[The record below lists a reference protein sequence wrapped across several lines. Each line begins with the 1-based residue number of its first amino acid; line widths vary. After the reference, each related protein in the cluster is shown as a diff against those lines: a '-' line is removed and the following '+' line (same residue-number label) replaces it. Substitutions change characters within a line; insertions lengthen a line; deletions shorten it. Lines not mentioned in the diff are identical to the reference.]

1 MTENSKSWL
10 ISATVA
16 LYAVF
21 FFAHSTHA
29 QIDPAIDMP
38 SDEAAAKQ
46 LAAKELYFE
55 NEVRPLLAQ
64 SCIKCHGSEKQEGGL
79 RLDTL
84 DHMLAGG
91 DSGPAIAPGA
101 VADSLIVSAIRY
113 QDFEMPPSGQLS
125 AEAQQTIETWV
136 EQGAV
141 WPKHTEAGLELR
153 ARAGVTDEDKK
164 YWAFR
169 PLAQP
174 SIPDL
179 IHSKQSSRARTPI
192 DAFIIEQLDASKLQL
207 APEADPR
214 TLLRRAYFDLV
225 GVPPT
230 IEEAEAFLGS
240 DDPQAYEKLVD
251 RLLDDSRYGEKWA
264 RHWLDLV
271 RYAESDGFNQDA
283 YRSNAYLYRDWLIE
297 SLNQDKSY
305 DQMVLEQVAGDELDP
320 NNTSYLAATGFLRH
334 WIYEYNQ
341 RDVRTQWSNILNDLT
356 DVTGEVFF
364 GLGVGCARCH
374 DHKFDPIL
382 QRDYYRLQA
391 SFASFRPRD
400 DRLFAEA
407 EELAAYKQ
415 RLAEWESK
423 TAEVRKQIAAIEDPI
438 KKSIEDKAIE
448 KFPIDVRPLLRKP
461 ISQRNGLEEQ
471 IGHLAHLQTLEEWNK
486 LDFSKTLKGAAKEKW
501 EALQAELK
509 AFDALKP
516 KKPMT
521 VMSAGNIENNPPP
534 TVIPS
539 KASDSPAVAPA
550 SFEVFGSNS
559 LDSWQG
565 NDQPMGRRTALAHWI
580 NSPENPLPHRVIV
593 NRIWQFHFGTGLV
606 QNASDFGRLGVP
618 PTHPELL
625 DWLATWFI
633 ENGRSFKQL
642 HRLIVTSA
650 TYRQAAQNSGDD
662 LRGKEIDLANRLLW
676 HYPSRRLEAEQIR
689 DAMLVSSGKI
699 DWTAGGPSAE
709 HDSFRRSV
717 YTKIKRNKPNAML
730 VTFDAPDGNA
740 SIAKRSVTTTPI
752 QSLLLANFNW
762 PLVLADY
769 MSDIVQRESTDR
781 QEQVTLMYWRCL
793 QRAPSQIE
801 LDRALAFVKQVSEEK
816 VSAEGLKTGDGLS
829 DLCHV
834 LFNSSEFLYVD

>member
-1 MTENSKSWL
+1 MTEDSKSRL
-10 ISATVA
+10 LLSVVLLTSLLQFTQALNAQGDDSVA
-16 LYAVF
+16 KTLV
-21 FFAHSTHA
+21 A
-29 QIDPAIDMP
+29 Q
-38 SDEAAAKQ
+38 
-46 LAAKELYFE
+46 ELFFE

-79 RLDTL
+79 RLDSL

-91 DSGPAIAPGA
+91 DSGPAVAPGA

-125 AEAQQTIETWV
+125 PEAQQVIETWV
-136 EQGAV
+136 ERGAV
-141 WPKHTEAGLELR
+141 WPKHSEAGLELR
-153 ARAGVTDEDKK
+153 PRSGITDEDKE

-169 PLAQP
+169 PLTRPNIPSLAQ
-174 SIPDL
+174 S
-179 IHSKQSSRARTPI
+179 SQASRARTPI
-192 DAFIIEQLDASKLQL
+192 DSFIIKQLDASELHL
-207 APEADPR
+207 APEAEPR
-214 TLLRRAYFDLV
+214 TLLRRVYFDLV

-230 IEEAEAFLGS
+230 IAETEAFLGS
-240 DDPQAYEKLVD
+240 DDSQAYEKLVD
-251 RLLDDSRYGEKWA
+251 SLLDDSRYGEKWA

-297 SLNQDKSY
+297 SLNQDKPY
-305 DQMVLEQVAGDELDP
+305 DQMVLEQIAGDELDP
-320 NNTSYLAATGFLRH
+320 NNASYLAATGYLRH

-400 DRLFAEA
+400 DRMFAEA
-407 EELAAYKQ
+407 EELTRYNHQ
-415 RLAEWESK
+415 LADWESK
-423 TAEVRKQIAAIEDPI
+423 TAEIRKQIAAIEDPI

-448 KFPIDVRPLLRKP
+448 KFPKDVRPLLRKST
-461 ISQRNGLEEQ
+461 SQRDGLEEQ
-471 IGHLAHLQTLEEWNK
+471 IAHLAHLQTLEEWNK
-486 LDFSKTLKGAAKEKW
+486 LDFSKTLKGAEKEKW
-501 EALQAELK
+501 DALQAELK
-509 AFDALKP
+509 AFDSLKP
-516 KKPMT
+516 KRPLT
-521 VMSAGNIENNPPP
+521 VMAAGNIENAPPP

-539 KASDSPAVAPA
+539 KSPDPRPIAPA
-550 SFEVFGSNS
+550 SFEVFGAGS
-559 LDSWQG
+559 LTSWQG
-565 NDQPMGRRTALAHWI
+565 EDKPIGRRTALAHWI
-580 NSPENPLPHRVIV
+580 NSPDNPLPHRVIV
-593 NRIWQFHFGTGLV
+593 NRIWQYHFGTGLV

-633 ENGRSFKQL
+633 DNGRSYKQL
-642 HRLIVTSA
+642 HRMIVTSTA
-650 TYRQAAQNSGDD
+650 YRQASHNPANES
-662 LRGKEIDLANRLLW
+662 RGNDTDLANHLLW

-689 DAMLVSSGKI
+689 DAMLVSSGKM
-699 DWTAGGPSAE
+699 DWTAGGPASE

-740 SIAKRSVTTTPI
+740 SIAKRNVTTTPI
-752 QSLLLANFNW
+752 QSLLLANFDW
-762 PLVLADY
+762 PLTLAAT
-769 MSDIVQRESTDR
+769 MSKEVQRESSERD
-781 QEQVTLMYWRCL
+781 EQIVLMYWRCL
-793 QRAPSQIE
+793 QRAPTQIE
-801 LDRALAFVKQVSEEK
+801 LDRALAFVKQVSDEK
-816 VSAEGLKTGDGLS
+816 VAGEELKTGDGLS

>member
-10 ISATVA
+10 LLSALVLWLLLQFTQSA
-16 LYAVF
+16 YAQGDN
-21 FFAHSTHA
+21 SK
-29 QIDPAIDMP
+29 
-38 SDEAAAKQ
+38 AKA
-46 LAAKELYFE
+46 LAARELYFE

-79 RLDTL
+79 RLDSL
-84 DHMLAGG
+84 EHMLNGG
-91 DSGPAIAPGA
+91 DSGPALAPGA
-101 VADSLIVSAIRY
+101 IADSLIVSAIRY
-113 QDFEMPPSGQLS
+113 QDFEMPPSGQLP
-125 AEAQQTIETWV
+125 AEAQQVIETWV

-153 ARAGVTDEDKK
+153 PRSGITAEDKN

-169 PLAQP
+169 PLTSP
-174 SIPDL
+174 EIPDL
-179 IHSKQSSRARTPI
+179 AHSSQASRAQTPI
-192 DAFIIEQLDASKLQL
+192 DAFVIEQLDASKLHL
-207 APEADPR
+207 AQEADPR
-214 TLLRRAYFDLV
+214 TLLRRIYFDLV

-230 IEEAEAFLGS
+230 VAETEAFIGS

-283 YRSNAYLYRDWLIE
+283 YRSNAYLYRDWLID
-297 SLNQDKSY
+297 SLNHDKPY
-305 DQMVLEQVAGDELDP
+305 NQMVLEQIAGDELDP
-320 NNTSYLAATGFLRH
+320 NNTSYLAATGYLRH

-400 DRLFAEA
+400 DRLFAES
-407 EELAAYKQ
+407 EELAQYKQ
-415 RLAEWESK
+415 QLADWESK
-423 TAEVRKQIAAIEDPI
+423 TAAIREKIAAIEDPVKI
-438 KKSIEDKAIE
+438 SIEDKAIE
-448 KFPIDVRPLLRKP
+448 KFPIDVRPLLRKSH
-461 ISQRNGLEEQ
+461 SQRNGLEEQ
-471 IGHLAHLQTLEEWNK
+471 IAHLAHLQTLEEWNK
-486 LDFSKTLKGAAKEKW
+486 LDFSKSLKGADKEKW
-501 EALQAELK
+501 DALHAELK
-509 AFDALKP
+509 AFDAIKP
-516 KKPMT
+516 KKPLT
-521 VMSAGNIENNPPP
+521 VMSAGNIENASPP

-539 KASDSPAVAPA
+539 KSPDAQTIPPA

-559 LDSWQG
+559 LAGWQ
-565 NDQPMGRRTALAHWI
+565 DDTKPMGRRTALAHWI
-580 NSPENPLPHRVIV
+580 NSPDNPLPHRVIV
-593 NRIWQFHFGTGLV
+593 NRIWQYHFGTGLV

-625 DWLATWFI
+625 DWMATWFI
-633 ENGRSFKQL
+633 SNGRSFKQL
-642 HRLIVTSA
+642 HRMIVNSA
-650 TYRQAAQNSGDD
+650 TYRQSSHNPADELGGM
-662 LRGKEIDLANRLLW
+662 GKDLANHLLW

-689 DAMLVSSGKI
+689 DAMLVSSGKM
-699 DWTAGGPSAE
+699 DWTAGGPAAE

-740 SIAKRSVTTTPI
+740 SIAKRNVTTTPI
-752 QSLLLANFNW
+752 QSLLLANFDW
-762 PLVLADY
+762 PLTLAAT
-769 MSDIVQRESTDR
+769 MSKEVQSESSDR
-781 QEQVTLMYWRCL
+781 GEQIALMYLRCL
-793 QRAPSQIE
+793 QRVPTQIE
-801 LDRALAFVKQVSEEK
+801 LERALAFVKQMSEEQI
-816 VSAEGLKTGDGLS
+816 SGEELKTSDGLS

-834 LFNSSEFLYVD
+834 LFNSSEFLYID

>member
-1 MTENSKSWL
+1 MPLFTQSANAQSDDSK
-10 ISATVA
+10 
-16 LYAVF
+16 
-21 FFAHSTHA
+21 
-29 QIDPAIDMP
+29 
-38 SDEAAAKQ
+38 EKQ
-46 LAAKELYFE
+46 LAAQELFFE

-79 RLDTL
+79 RLDSL
-84 DHMLAGG
+84 DQMLTGG
-91 DSGPAIAPGA
+91 DSGPALAPGA
-101 VADSLIVSAIRY
+101 VADSLIMSAIRY

-125 AEAQQTIETWV
+125 AESQQVIETWV

-141 WPKHTEAGLELR
+141 WPKHSEAGLELR
-153 ARAGVTDEDKK
+153 TRSGISTEDKE

-169 PLAQP
+169 PLTWP
-174 SIPDL
+174 KIPDL
-179 IHSKQSSRARTPI
+179 TLSPQASRAQTPI
-192 DAFIIEQLDASKLQL
+192 DAFVIEQLDAAKLHL
-207 APEADPR
+207 APEADAR
-214 TLLRRAYFDLV
+214 TLLRRIYFDLV

-230 IEEAEAFLGS
+230 LDEAEAFLGS
-240 DDPQAYEKLVD
+240 DDPQAYEKLAD

-283 YRSNAYLYRDWLIE
+283 YRSNAYLYRDWLIA
-297 SLNQDKSY
+297 SLNHDKPY
-305 DQMVLEQVAGDELDP
+305 DQMVLEQIAGDEIDP
-320 NNTSYLAATGFLRH
+320 NNTTYLAATGYLRH

-400 DRLFAEA
+400 DRLFAQS
-407 EELAAYKQ
+407 EELATYKQ
-415 RLAEWESK
+415 RLAVWESES
-423 TAEVRKQIAAIEDPI
+423 AEIRKQIAVIEDPI

-461 ISQRNGLEEQ
+461 TSQRNGLEEQ
-471 IGHLAHLQTLEEWNK
+471 IAHLAHLQTLEEWNK
-486 LDFSKTLKGAAKEKW
+486 LDFSKSLKGAEKEKW
-501 EALQAELK
+501 DSLQADLK
-509 AFDALKP
+509 VFESIKP
-516 KKPMT
+516 KKPPT
-521 VMSAGNIENNPPP
+521 VMAAGNIENPPPP

-539 KASDSPAVAPA
+539 KVTDAKSIAPA
-550 SFEVFGSNS
+550 SFEVFGAGS
-559 LDSWQG
+559 LASWQG
-565 NDQPMGRRTALAHWI
+565 DDKPMGRRTALAHWI
-580 NSPENPLPHRVIV
+580 NSPENPLPHRVVV
-593 NRIWQFHFGTGLV
+593 NRIWQYHFGTGLV

-633 ENGRSFKQL
+633 DNGRSYKRL
-642 HRLIVTSA
+642 HRMVVTSS
-650 TYRQAAQNSGDD
+650 TYRQASQNSADD
-662 LRGKEIDLANRLLW
+662 PRGTGTDLANHLLW

-689 DAMLVSSGKI
+689 DAMLVSSGKM
-699 DWTAGGPSAE
+699 DWTAGGPASE

-740 SIAKRSVTTTPI
+740 SIAKRNVTTTPI
-752 QSLLLANFNW
+752 QSLLLANFDW
-762 PLVLADY
+762 PLTLAATL
-769 MSDIVQRESTDR
+769 SKEVQRDSGVPA
-781 QEQVTLMYWRCL
+781 EQIILMYWRCL
-793 QRAPSQIE
+793 QRAPTQIE
-801 LDRALAFVKQVSEEK
+801 LERALAFVKQVSEEK
-816 VSAEGLKTGDGLS
+816 VSEEDLKTGDGLS
-829 DLCHV
+829 DLCHL
-834 LFNSSEFLYVD
+834 LFNTSEFLYVD

>member
-1 MTENSKSWL
+1 MTENSKSRL
-10 ISATVA
+10 LATSVAFYSLVCVA
-16 LYAVF
+16 LSVF
-21 FFAHSTHA
+21 AQNVFA
-29 QIDPAIDMP
+29 QNVP
-38 SDEAAAKQ
+38 SDDSKAKQ
-46 LAAKELYFE
+46 LAAQELFFE

-64 SCIKCHGSEKQEGGL
+64 SCIKCHGNEKQEGGL
-79 RLDTL
+79 RLDAL
-84 DHMLAGG
+84 EHMLTGG
-91 DSGPAIAPGA
+91 DSGPAVAPGA

-113 QDFEMPPSGQLS
+113 QELEMPPSGQLS
-125 AEAQQTIETWV
+125 PEAQRVIETWV

-153 ARAGVTDEDKK
+153 ARTGVTEEDKQ

-174 SIPDL
+174 PIPDL
-179 IHSKQSSRARTPI
+179 KHSPQAPRARTPI
-192 DAFIIEQLDASKLQL
+192 DAFIIKQLDASKLRL
-207 APEADPR
+207 APEADAR
-214 TLLRRAYFDLV
+214 TLLRRIYFDLV

-230 IEEAEAFLGS
+230 LEEAAAFLDS
-240 DDPQAYEKLVD
+240 DDPQAYEQLVD

-283 YRSNAYLYRDWLIE
+283 YRPNAYLYRDWLIE
-297 SLNQDKSY
+297 SLNHDKPY
-305 DQMVLEQVAGDELDP
+305 DQMVLEQIAGDELDP
-320 NNTSYLAATGFLRH
+320 TNTSYLAATGFLRH

-382 QRDYYRLQA
+382 QRDYFRLQA

-407 EELAAYKQ
+407 AELADYEK
-415 RLAEWESK
+415 RLAEWELQ
-423 TAEVRKQIAAIEDPI
+423 TAEIRQQIAAIEDPV
-438 KKSIEDKAIE
+438 KTSIEDKAIE

-461 ISQRNGLEEQ
+461 KSQRNGLEEQ

-501 EALQAELK
+501 ESLQAELK
-509 AFDALKP
+509 TFDGIKP
-516 KKPMT
+516 KKPLT
-521 VMSAGNIENNPPP
+521 VMSAGNVENSAPP
-534 TVIPS
+534 TLIPS
-539 KASDSPAVAPA
+539 KASEPQLITPA
-550 SFEVFGSNS
+550 SFEVFGSTS
-559 LDSWQG
+559 LASWQG
-565 NDQPMGRRTALAHWI
+565 SDQSTGRRTALAHWI

-593 NRIWQFHFGTGLV
+593 NRIWQYHFGTGLV

-642 HRLIVTSA
+642 HRMIVTSA
-650 TYRQAAQNSGDD
+650 TYRQASQNPTDD
-662 LRGKEIDLANRLLW
+662 LRGRETDLANHLLW

-689 DAMLVSSGKI
+689 DAMLVSSGKM
-699 DWTAGGPSAE
+699 DWTAGGPAAE
-709 HDSFRRSV
+709 HDSFRRSI

-740 SIAKRSVTTTPI
+740 SIAKRNVTTTPI

-762 PLVLADY
+762 PLALADN
-769 MSDIVQRESTDR
+769 MSEVVQRESTDR
-781 QEQVTLMYWRCL
+781 QEQISHMYWRCL
-793 QRAPSQIE
+793 QRAPSTIE
-801 LDRALAFVKQVSEEK
+801 LERALAFVKQVSEEQ
-816 VSAEGLKTGDGLS
+816 VSEEGLKTGDGLS

-834 LFNSSEFLYVD
+834 LFNSSEFLYAD

>member
-10 ISATVA
+10 TIAA
-16 LYAVF
+16 LVVSSLSFIA
-21 FFAHSTHA
+21 AEANA
-29 QIDPAIDMP
+29 QT
-38 SDEAAAKQ
+38 DELKAKK
-46 LAAKELYFE
+46 LAEQELYFE

-79 RLDTL
+79 RLDSL
-84 DHMLAGG
+84 DHMLTGG

-125 AEAQQTIETWV
+125 AEAQQVIESWV

-141 WPKHTEAGLELR
+141 WPKHSETGIELR
-153 ARAGVTDEDKK
+153 AKNGVTAEDKQ

-169 PLAQP
+169 PLTSP
-174 SIPDL
+174 KIPDL
-179 IHSKQSSRARTPI
+179 ATSSQASRARTPI
-192 DAFIIEQLDASKLQL
+192 DAFIIEQLDHAKLHL
-207 APEADPR
+207 APEADSR
-214 TLLRRAYFDLV
+214 TLLRRVYFDLI

-230 IEEAEAFLGS
+230 PAEATAFLES

-297 SLNQDKSY
+297 SLNQDKPY
-305 DQMVLEQVAGDELDP
+305 DQMVLEQLAGDELDS
-320 NNTSYLAATGFLRH
+320 NNPSYLAATGYLRH

-391 SFASFRPRD
+391 SFASFRPQD
-400 DRLFAEA
+400 DRIFADA
-407 EELAAYKQ
+407 DKLANYTARMAQ
-415 RLAEWESK
+415 WESK
-423 TAEVRKQIAAIEDPI
+423 TAEIRKQIAAIEDPI

-461 ISQRNGLEEQ
+461 KSQRDGLEEQ
-471 IGHLAHLQTLEEWNK
+471 IAYLAHLQTLEEWNK
-486 LDFSKTLKGAAKEKW
+486 LDFAKSLKGADKEKW

-509 AFDALKP
+509 TFDSLKP
-516 KKPMT
+516 QKPLTIMA
-521 VMSAGNIENNPPP
+521 AGNIENPPPP

-539 KASDSPAVAPA
+539 KAVDAPSIAPA
-550 SFEVFGSNS
+550 SFEVFGSGS
-559 LDSWQG
+559 LASWHG
-565 NDQPMGRRTALAHWI
+565 EDKPMGRRTALAHWI
-580 NSPENPLPHRVIV
+580 NSPDNPLPHRVVV
-593 NRIWQFHFGTGLV
+593 NRIWQHHFGTGLV

-633 ENGRSFKQL
+633 SNGRSYKQL
-642 HRLIVTSA
+642 HRIILTSS
-650 TYRQAAQNSGDD
+650 TYRQASQNAADEPHGSMT
-662 LRGKEIDLANRLLW
+662 DLANHWLW

-689 DAMLVSSGKI
+689 DAMLVSSGKM
-699 DWTAGGPSAE
+699 DWTAGGPASE

-740 SIAKRSVTTTPI
+740 SIAKRNVTTTPI
-752 QSLLLANFNW
+752 QSLLLANFDW
-762 PLVLADY
+762 PLTLASN
-769 MSDIVQRESTDR
+769 MSKEVQRLSNER
-781 QEQVTLMYWRCL
+781 AEQITQMYWRCF
-793 QRAPSQIE
+793 QRAPTQIE
-801 LDRALAFVKQVSEEK
+801 LDRAQAFVKQLSEEV
-816 VSAEGLKTGDGLS
+816 VSGENLKTSDGLS

-834 LFNSSEFLYVD
+834 LFNSSEFLYID

>member
-10 ISATVA
+10 RSIVVTLASLFLFSPSAD
-16 LYAVF
+16 
-21 FFAHSTHA
+21 A
-29 QIDPAIDMP
+29 QNDDSKAQM
-38 SDEAAAKQ
+38 
-46 LAAKELYFE
+46 LAAREMFFE

-79 RLDTL
+79 RLDSL

-91 DSGPAIAPGA
+91 ESGPAIAPGA

-125 AEAQQTIETWV
+125 PEAQQVIETWI

-141 WPKHTEAGLELR
+141 WPKHSEAGIELR
-153 ARAGVTDEDKK
+153 GRSGITDEDKK
-164 YWAFR
+164 YWAFS
-169 PLAQP
+169 PLKTP
-174 SIPDL
+174 KIPNL
-179 IHSKQSSRARTPI
+179 ATSPQASRARTPI
-192 DAFIIEQLDASKLQL
+192 DSFIIEQLDASKLRL
-207 APEADPR
+207 APEADAR
-214 TLLRRAYFDLV
+214 TLLRRIYFDLV

-230 IEEAEAFLGS
+230 IEEMETFLDN

-297 SLNQDKSY
+297 SLNSDKPY
-305 DQMVLEQVAGDELDP
+305 DQMVLEQIAGDELDP

-400 DRLFAEA
+400 DRMLVPA
-407 EELAAYKQ
+407 EEVIAYNQ
-415 RLAEWESK
+415 RLAKWENA
-423 TAEVRKQIAAIEDPI
+423 TAEIRKKIAAIEDPI

-461 ISQRNGLEEQ
+461 KSQRSGLEEQ

-486 LDFSKTLKGAAKEKW
+486 LDFTKSLKGEQKEKW

-509 AFDALKP
+509 AYDSLKP
-516 KKPMT
+516 KKPLT
-521 VMSAGNIENNPPP
+521 VMSAGNIETSPPP

-539 KASDSPAVAPA
+539 KSPEPQSIAPA
-550 SFEVFGSNS
+550 AFEVFGAAS
-559 LDSWQG
+559 LASWNG
-565 NDQPMGRRTALAHWI
+565 DDKPEGRRTALAHWI

-625 DWLATWFI
+625 DWMATWFI

-642 HRLIVTSA
+642 HRMIVTSS
-650 TYRQAAQNSGDD
+650 TYRQASKNPADD
-662 LRGKEIDLANRLLW
+662 LHGTTIDLANQLLW

-689 DAMLVSSGKI
+689 DAMLVSSGKM
-699 DWTAGGPSAE
+699 DWTAGGPAAE

-740 SIAKRSVTTTPI
+740 SIAKRNVTTTPI
-752 QSLLLANFNW
+752 QSLLLANFEW
-762 PLVLADY
+762 PLTLAAT
-769 MSDIVQRESTDR
+769 MSQTVQRESSER
-781 QEQVTLMYWRCL
+781 AEQIKLMYWRCL
-793 QRAPSQIE
+793 QRAPTQNE
-801 LDRALAFVKQVSEEK
+801 LDRAIAFVGQISDEK
-816 VSAEGLKTGDGLS
+816 VSGEGLKTSDGLS